1 MWSLSD
7 GPAAIVLTVSVFAL
21 FALAWTINPESRVA
35 RWCQNT
41 LWFGA
46 LNVAAVA
53 LIYGSFAWLPV
64 GFAVDARGWLKLVD
78 GLAAFGVAGAMI
90 GLHRAIKR

>member
-7 GPAAIVLTVSVFAL
+7 GPAAIVLAVT
-21 FALAWTINPESRVA
+21 ALALLVLAWQINPNTRVA
-35 RWCQNT
+35 RWCQNA

-46 LNVAAVA
+46 INVAAVM

-64 GFAVDARGWLKLVD
+64 GFAVDVRGWLKLAD

-90 GLHRAIKR
+90 GLHRSIKS